1 MRLLA
6 PLLMILVFVGCRRAE
21 DASVSQAANEAGPL
35 VHVQTAFAGEELM
48 PEYLTLTGSLRANQ
62 ESTIAADVVGKVLET
77 LVERGQFVKRGQVI
91 VTIDPR
97 SAALG
102 ATAA

>member
-35 VHVQTAFAGEELM
+35 VHLQTAFAGEELM
-48 PEYLTLTGSLRANQ
+48 PEYLTLTGSLRAHQ
-62 ESTIAADVVGKVLET
+62 EPTIPADVVGEVLQT
-77 LVERGQFVKRGQVI
+77 LVARPPVVHRRQPI
-91 VTIDPR
+91 VTSHSLR
-97 SAALG
+97 AALF
-102 ATAA
+102 A